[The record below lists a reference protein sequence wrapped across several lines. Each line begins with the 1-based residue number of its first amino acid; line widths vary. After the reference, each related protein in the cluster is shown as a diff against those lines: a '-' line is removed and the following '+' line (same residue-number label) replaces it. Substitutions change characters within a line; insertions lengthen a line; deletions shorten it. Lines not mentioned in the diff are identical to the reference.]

1 MHVPDSSM
9 NTESRQPSFG
19 LSDLAPTTTTTQK
32 FQASQCSGVTDQ
44 RTRGER
50 PAVYINNQWYTNVT
64 VREPLCTEH
73 VELLNVVLCP
83 FYLPTEFNH
92 FSITVVY
99 ASLLPLT
106 SRSLMTR

>member
-1 MHVPDSSM
+1 M
-9 NTESRQPSFG
+9 
-19 LSDLAPTTTTTQK
+19 TTTQK